1 MSDDGFERSIILR
14 LLVDIDLSEGDS
26 GRAMKRYQ
34 VALIFNKEDFRI
46 YNGMGEAYFAM
57 DNLEQALQPFER
69 ALELYQYS
77 VDLLNNVGVVFDNI
91 GKTDEAS
98 NCFKKALS
106 LMPTHSDARE
116 NMEQIHQ

>member
-1 MSDDGFERSIILR
+1 MSDDGLKRSIILR
-14 LLVDIDLSEGDS
+14 LLADIDLSEGDS
-26 GRAMKRYQ
+26 ARAMKKYQ
-34 VALIFNKEDFRI
+34 EALTFNEKDFRI

-57 DNLEQALQPFER
+57 NNLEQALQSFKR
-69 ALELYQYS
+69 ALELNQYS
-77 VDLLNNVGVVFDNI
+77 ADVLNNVGVVFANI

>member
-1 MSDDGFERSIILR
+1 MSDDGFKRSIILR
-14 LLVDIDLSEGDS
+14 LLANIDLSESDS

-57 DNLEQALQPFER
+57 DNLEQALQSFKR

-77 VDLLNNVGVVFDNI
+77 ADVLNNVGVVFSDI
-91 GKTDEAS
+91 GKTQKAGM
-98 NCFKKALS
+98 CFRRALS
-106 LMPTHSDARE
+106 FMLSHPDALK
-116 NMEQIHQ
+116 NMEQVH